1 MGVTARAILH
11 HTDQKGPNILTASV
25 WTFPLQTFK
34 SVIPSHFFCFLCQ
47 HGIGSCL
54 NRCHNKSFVSHNV
67 DWNKKIRNSIDSCQI
82 QICQLIPSAN
92 RFQTSG
98 LYRLI
103 IFRKSLL
110 FTILLKNF
118 NRNYTQLYYWISF
131 QIIQRVGCDRFFGG
145 THAHCTL
152 HTQILC
158 NYESCF
164 IKTMTLFV
172 IYCNFE
178 PFCYLINLCVTEK
191 RT

>member
-1 MGVTARAILH
+1 MSDFPW
-11 HTDQKGPNILTASV
+11 HTSYPKIGHPL

-34 SVIPSHFFCFLCQ
+34 SVIPSHFFDFLCQ
-47 HGIGSCL
+47 HGIGRCL

-118 NRNYTQLYYWISF
+118 NMNYTQLYYCHVEFPFKLSKGWVATVFLVVRLYTAHTS
-131 QIIQRVGCDRFFGG
+131 QI
-145 THAHCTL
+145 HHCTQTCAL
-152 HTQILC
+152 LDFTMVEHRTHTHTSKEIQQ
-158 NYESCF
+158 
-164 IKTMTLFV
+164 K
-172 IYCNFE
+172 
-178 PFCYLINLCVTEK
+178 K
-191 RT
+191 